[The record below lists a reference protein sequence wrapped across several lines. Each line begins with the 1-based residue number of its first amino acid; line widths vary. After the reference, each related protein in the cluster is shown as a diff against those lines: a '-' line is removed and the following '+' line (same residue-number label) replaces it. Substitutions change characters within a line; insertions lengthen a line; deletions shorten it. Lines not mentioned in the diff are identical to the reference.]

1 MMSNIILNFSPSGT
15 YQLRIN
21 SGLSDT
27 VQYSEEEFSRVCHE
41 VEALS
46 VPVYLAMIRSIISYS
61 RHDHRSCLRHMQEM
75 VDLLRPAL
83 SAYYDRVHD
92 SKIKHGVWLSH
103 VQGFYAWGM
112 GREDDKETG
121 KWVQFDGLSGNQ
133 VLLFQAVDAFLG
145 LDVYLSKEMLE
156 GNVPRLQR
164 EFCAAV
170 RRSSF
175 RKAVCSVSDGGNG
188 EMEGKIKG
196 AFDELVKRMRVSEV
210 LSLLISFPLFLYIWL
225 TSLTLPGL
233 PLGTPLP
240 CKGLPPRPRPRETPH
255 DGGQVAPQGGH
266 GGEHQVSG
274 RVHGGQTPADG
285 VTHSGCSGVV

>member
-1 MMSNIILNFSPSGT
+1 MMSNIILNFSPSGA

-27 VQYSEEEFSRVCHE
+27 VRYSEEEFSRVCHE

-46 VPVYLAMIRSIISYS
+46 VPVYLAMVRSIISYS
-61 RHDHRSCLRHMQEM
+61 RHDLRSCLRHMQEM
-75 VDLLRPAL
+75 TGLLRPAL

-92 SKIKHGVWLSH
+92 SKIKQSVWLSH

-112 GREDDKETG
+112 GREEDKGTG
-121 KWVQFDGLSGNQ
+121 RWVQFDGLSGNQ

-164 EFCAAV
+164 DFCAAV

-175 RKAVCSVSDGGNG
+175 RKAVCCSVGDGGDG
-188 EMEGKIKG
+188 EMEEKIKG

-210 LSLLISFPLFLYIWL
+210 TSFFSPFLALFFYVWL
-225 TSLTLPGL
+225 TYLTLRRSSARHTAPVR
-233 PLGTPLP
+233 GTTSSSP
-240 CKGLPPRPRPRETPH
+240 PPRDSP
-255 DGGQVAPQGGH
+255 
-266 GGEHQVSG
+266 
-274 RVHGGQTPADG
+274 
-285 VTHSGCSGVV
+285 